1 MRPAAAVL
9 LLLTSCGA
17 LDHQLKRR
25 RVVVRGGATAA
36 ARPTKRKIVAALATS
51 TAAGSLAVLELR
63 ESLHVI
69 GHHHGLALLAF
80 SRGAGALADL
90 ENLALESM
98 GRLRRFLRSR
108 ATVRWLSGLA
118 LIAAGWEVVN
128 DLKPGGHHG
137 MVLLAL
143 HELHEISEEAIG
155 ASAGLLGRLL
165 RLKGLKLG
173 LSLGALGFAAVELVE
188 DLLPGAHHGVAVI
201 ALANVIKNGSG
212 AWRASGEEGE

>member
-69 GHHHGLALLAF
+69 GHHHGLALLVH
-80 SRGAGALADL
+80 RGADVFDT
-90 ENLALESM
+90 SPPRT
-98 GRLRRFLRSR
+98 RLRRRCSTSQRTRLWALELIPRLECLKQRS
-108 ATVRWLSGLA
+108 TEYP
-118 LIAAGWEVVN
+118 AG
-128 DLKPGGHHG
+128 
-137 MVLLAL
+137 
-143 HELHEISEEAIG
+143 SC
-155 ASAGLLGRLL
+155 
-165 RLKGLKLG
+165 
-173 LSLGALGFAAVELVE
+173 
-188 DLLPGAHHGVAVI
+188 GVA
-201 ALANVIKNGSG
+201 ATGP
-212 AWRASGEEGE
+212 